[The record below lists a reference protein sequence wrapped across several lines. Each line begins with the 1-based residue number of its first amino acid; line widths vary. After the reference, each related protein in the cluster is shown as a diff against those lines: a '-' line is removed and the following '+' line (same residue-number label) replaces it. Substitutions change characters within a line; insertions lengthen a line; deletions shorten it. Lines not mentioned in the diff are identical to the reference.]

1 MKIIITAIAP
11 DIDAQVDPRFGRG
24 AYFLVIDSDTLEW
37 HAEANPAV
45 NVSGGAG
52 VQAAQ
57 IVAQHGAGVA
67 ISGDF
72 GPNAYEVLAAAGVE
86 MFLAPAGESL
96 TASEVLARYQRG
108 ELKQVT
114 GPTGPGY
121 HAPGTGRQGGRGR
134 L

>member
-1 MKIIITAIAP
+1 MKIVITTISP

-24 AYFLVIDSDTLEW
+24 AYFLVLDADTLEW
-37 HAEANPAV
+37 QAEANPAV
-45 NVSGGAG
+45 NASGGAG

-57 IVAQHGAGVA
+57 IVAQHGAQVA

-72 GPNAYEVLAAAGVE
+72 GPNAYEALAAAGVH
-86 MFLAPAGESL
+86 MFLVPAGQSL

-114 GPTGPGY
+114 GSTGPG
-121 HAPGTGRQGGRGR
+121 HHSGAGPRGGRGK